1 MTDFPDFFRG
11 DFDFVALDIET
22 ANEDYSSIC
31 QVGLAFFKDHK
42 FIQIWETYVD
52 PEDYFDPINVSI
64 HGINHV
70 MVKGAPKIP
79 ETLNFLREN
88 LTRKIIVHHTAYD
101 RVSIKRSAER
111 FAQPELEFQWLD
123 TARVARRAWE
133 EYRHCGYGLKNL
145 ADNFGIEFKH
155 HDAAEDARAAG
166 EILIKAISESGVA
179 LNEWLIKAYKKQY
192 RYHEKINL
200 EGDPDGPLFGETIAF
215 TGALSISRP
224 EAAKLAAEMG
234 CCVGSGVTAKT
245 TLLVVGD
252 QDVRALAGHEKSS
265 KHRKAEGLIS
275 KGQELRILTESD
287 FFSLL
292 QVA

>member
-1 MTDFPDFFRG
+1 MESQWPEN
-11 DFDFVALDIET
+11 FDFVALDVET

-31 QVGLAFFKDHK
+31 QVGLAFFKDGECL
-42 FIQIWETYVD
+42 QTWGTLVD
-52 PEDYFDPINVSI
+52 PEDYFSPINVSI

-70 MVKGAPKIP
+70 MVRGAPKIP
-79 ETLNFLREN
+79 EALGLLRDH
-88 LTRKIIVHHTAYD
+88 LAGKIIVHHTAYD

-111 FAQPELEFQWLD
+111 FAQPEPEFQWLD

-133 EYRHCGYGLKNL
+133 EYRYCGYGLKNL

-155 HDAAEDARAAG
+155 HDAAEDARATG
-166 EILIKAISESGVA
+166 EVLNKAISDSGIA
-179 LNEWLIKAYKKQY
+179 LNEWLKKAYKKQY
-192 RYHEKINL
+192 RYQEKINL
-200 EGDPDGPLFGETIAF
+200 EGNPDGPFFGETIVF

-265 KHRKAEGLIS
+265 KHRKAEDLIS

-292 QVA
+292 QLA